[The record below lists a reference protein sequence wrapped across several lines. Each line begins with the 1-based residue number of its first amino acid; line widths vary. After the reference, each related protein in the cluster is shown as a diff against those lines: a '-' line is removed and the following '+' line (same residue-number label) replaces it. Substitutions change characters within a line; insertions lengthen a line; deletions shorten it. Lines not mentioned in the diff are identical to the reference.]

1 MINLGKLVQH
11 KSNNKFKMFGQF
23 GDELLMW
30 LDVCFLLFSFYWR
43 LLSVKHHVSQK
54 TYKKIPPTKMITLGI
69 TIIKND
75 SNAHCFMQY
84 IRSYLSVKT
93 FIISKPFN
101 WFAKQVNCL
110 VSIRKYFRTDYNI
123 VCVQGNVHGPLVSSS
138 YNHLVKMIFFTRCT
152 AHVHLNG

>member
-23 GDELLMW
+23 GDEWLMW
-30 LDVCFLLFSFYWR
+30 LDLCFLLFSFYWR

-54 TYKKIPPTKMITLGI
+54 TYKKISPTKMFTFGL
-69 TIIKND
+69 TFIKHD
-75 SNAHCFMQY
+75 SNAHCFMQS

-93 FIISKPFN
+93 SITSKTFN

-110 VSIRKYFRTDYNI
+110 VSIQKYFRTDYNI
-123 VCVQGNVHGPLVSSS
+123 AYVQGNVHHPLVSSS
-138 YNHLVKMIFFTRCT
+138 CN
-152 AHVHLNG
+152 HVHLNG